1 MVAQGGVGPLFMG
14 WQPSTGFSGYG
25 TWKGYNEAMIM
36 YLLAIGSPTHP
47 LNPNV
52 WKDGWCK
59 GYIGSTFYGGCFSRS
74 PPLFGHQY
82 THCWVDFRGVQDD
95 TMQARGITY
104 FENSRRATL
113 AQRDY
118 CIANPSGFLGYSDS
132 LWGITASDAPF
143 GYSARG
149 APPAHGDDG
158 TLVPTAPLSSM
169 PFTPTESLQA
179 AWALWNNFHTE
190 LWGPFR
196 FKDAY
201 NLNNGWWDTDVIGI
215 DQGPIVIMLENY
227 RTAAVWKR
235 MMQNPYLLNA
245 LTLAQFTITAGVPHG
260 GPAAELALTCSPNP
274 WPGRGAIRFR
284 LPQAGHV
291 RLAVFDAQGREAA
304 RPGDGVRAAGDQSVV
319 FEAAA
324 LAPGV
329 YPVRL
334 EWGGHVVTS
343 RFVRLRERARERGG
357 GMGAIRGG
365 GGAA

>member
-1 MVAQGGVGPLFMG
+1 
-14 WQPSTGFSGYG
+14 
-25 TWKGYNEAMIM
+25 
-36 YLLAIGSPTHP
+36 
-47 LNPNV
+47 
-52 WKDGWCK
+52 
-59 GYIGSTFYGGCFSRS
+59 
-74 PPLFGHQY
+74 
-82 THCWVDFRGVQDD
+82 
-95 TMQARGITY
+95 MQARGITY

-113 AQRDY
+113 SQRDY

-132 LWGITASDAPF
+132 LWGITASDDPF

-149 APPAHGDDG
+149 APPPQGDNG

-169 PFTPTESLQA
+169 PFTPTESIQA

-190 LWGPFR
+190 LWGPFG

-201 NLNNGWWDTDVIGI
+201 NLNNGWFDTDVLGI

-227 RTAAVWKR
+227 RTGATWKR
-235 MMQNPYLLNA
+235 MMQNPYILNG
-245 LTLAQFTITAGVPHG
+245 LTLARFLFTAGVPHG

-291 RLAVFDAQGREAA
+291 RLAVFDAQGREVA
-304 RPGDGVRAAGDQSVV
+304 RPVDGVRAAGDQSVV

-343 RFVRLRERARERGG
+343 RFVRLR
-357 GMGAIRGG
+357 
-365 GGAA
+365 